1 MIRFE
6 LIDDVEQA
14 KQLWNQFSPS
24 LSLYEL
30 WDFRYIFYKHKKSLI
45 HFILGYDNDTPVG
58 LFPLQKNEQEN
69 YLEFFGGSYMEN
81 NTVFVKPGFEEVREL
96 LYKQITG
103 SNRLE
108 YIIGNDPATQ
118 ALLVMDEKYF
128 LTCTEIQ
135 SLEDYFQ
142 KYFSGETRGKMR
154 RKMRHIEAEGITMVK
169 NKLENIEYLF
179 QFNIDNFGER
189 STFHFSGRKESFR
202 ELLTLGLPI
211 YLLSFYIKDVLV
223 GVSFS
228 LLGKD
233 NTYEYLNLGVSSEAP
248 KDLKSYIHLKNI
260 EVAIGDRATIFNAGC
275 SDCGWKEL
283 FHLEKTPQ
291 YKFDKNP

>member
-6 LIDDVEQA
+6 VIEDLGQA
-14 KQLWNQFSPS
+14 EQLWKQFSPS

-30 WDFRYIFYKHKKSLI
+30 WDFRYIFYKHKKGSI
-45 HFILGYDNDTPVG
+45 HFILSYEDDTPIG
-58 LFPLQKNEQEN
+58 LFPLQRNAEEN

-81 NTVFVKPGFEEVREL
+81 NQIFTKPGFESLREAFYL
-96 LYKQITG
+96 QITEA
-103 SNRLE
+103 SHLE
-108 YIIGNDPATQ
+108 YIIGSDLATQ
-118 ALLVMDEKYF
+118 ALPVMDEKYF
-128 LTCTEIQ
+128 LTCTEMH

-142 KYFSGETRGKMR
+142 KFFSGETRGKMR
-154 RKMRHIEAEGITMVK
+154 RKMRHIEAEGIRIVK
-169 NKLENIEYLF
+169 NEFENIEYLF
-179 QFNIDNFGER
+179 QYNIDNFGER

-202 ELLTLGLPI
+202 ELLTLGLPV

-233 NTYEYLNLGVSSEAP
+233 NTYEYLNLGVSQDAP
-248 KDLKSYIHLKNI
+248 RDLKSYIHLKNI
-260 EVAIGDRATIFNAGC
+260 ESAILDKASIFNAGC

-291 YKFDKNP
+291 YKFDKMP